1 MLSAISCL
9 WRLPHDLL
17 LLLLDAPAALVASLT
32 HAPSR
37 GADDQ
42 DKHRFCRIRA
52 IEPPGGKAYGFC
64 ERADRYYYPR
74 LFGIVCP
81 HCVAKDP
88 AGERLLRCANRHSTF
103 RVYWGR
109 LLGPVLIIASVFAL
123 FYFGPTL
130 LGKMETL
137 TTLPATPRRG
147 GSQPVGKPVGKPRT
161 PAQPSGA
168 AAQPVPAEGQAN
180 PEQSPPGPASRAR
193 ALLADGRYGTA
204 RGPFLEAIRQQPR
217 NVDLRLEFAAV
228 ARRTGDHQLATDH
241 LRTAVLLAPKRAEVR
256 YAFASILALDLEY
269 EKSLPHASEA
279 ARIEPGNGLYRSLHA
294 QTLLAL
300 GRTSEALAEAEEAI
314 KQDPTGSEPRLVLA
328 NSLLATGRYG
338 EAEEHFRNVLRD
350 DKAEKRALVGVAR
363 VRTLQKKLDEAEQIL
378 HTLALPIQ
386 AATKHRFNLA
396 EKTLPHYTGFTSL
409 TRFSVPRFRVE
420 PNFRLQGRV
429 AEAQTELAEAYY
441 TLRQAPKALAILR
454 KLTEDHPQLLTI
466 RARYAQM
473 LAKTGNGNEAY
484 LLATNLIADAP
495 RDVGAH
501 LVLAELFF
509 NRRLYDRAEGHAKLA
524 LQGDANDLRLP
535 SAHQLLA
542 RACIRQQDYAQATEH
557 FSLLVEQLPG
567 LIVGHL
573 QLSACQEAAKNYATA
588 RKTLEDACERFPQ
601 DSRPAAAL
609 GAFFLRRQEEDL
621 AIEAFRKA
629 LGKQPIDAT
638 AYNNLAIILA
648 DRKQTKEAL
657 AYALVAFKAQPN
669 HWGVLDTLGWIHC
682 RNGDTPAGLPY
693 LNQALALAPR
703 NHEIQYHLG
712 YALAKSNQPDAAR
725 WHLQVALRT
734 STPFPWLDEA
744 KATLA
749 SLSGK

>member
-17 LLLLDAPAALVASLT
+17 LLLLDAPAALIASLT
-32 HAPSR
+32 RAPSR
-37 GADDQ
+37 RPGNQ
-42 DKHRFCRIRA
+42 SKHRFCRIRA
-52 IEPPGGKAYGFC
+52 IEPPEGEAYSFC

-81 HCVAKDP
+81 HCVPKDP
-88 AGERLLRCANRHSTF
+88 AGDRLLRCGNRHNTF

-109 LLGPVLIIASVFAL
+109 LLGPVLVIAAAL
-123 FYFGPTL
+123 ALVYFTPTL
-130 LGKMETL
+130 LGHMEAL
-137 TTLPATPRRG
+137 TTRPAPARQG
-147 GSQPVGKPVGKPRT
+147 GSQQASKPSVPG
-161 PAQPSGA
+161 QPSGG
-168 AAQPVPAEGQAN
+168 AAQVVPAEGQAN
-180 PEQSPPGPASRAR
+180 PKQSASGPASRAR
-193 ALLADGRYGTA
+193 ALLADGRYDVA
-204 RGPFLEAIRQQPR
+204 RGPFLEAIRRQPQ
-217 NVDLRLEFAAV
+217 NVDLRLEFAAL
-228 ARRTGDHQLATDH
+228 ARRTGDRQLATDH
-241 LRTAVLLAPKRAEVR
+241 LRTAVLLAPKRADVR
-256 YAFASILALDLEY
+256 YAFASILALQLEY
-269 EKSLPHASEA
+269 EKCLPHASEA
-279 ARIEPGNGLYRSLHA
+279 ARAEPENGLYRSLHA
-294 QTLLAL
+294 QALLAL
-300 GRTSEALAEAEEAI
+300 GRSPEALAEAEAAI
-314 KQDPTGSEPRLVLA
+314 KQTPTGSEPRLILA
-328 NSLLATGRYG
+328 NSLLAAGKYH
-338 EAEEHFRNVLRD
+338 EAEEHFRSVLRD

-363 VRTLQKKLDEAEQIL
+363 VRTLQRKLDEAEKIL
-378 HTLALPIQ
+378 HTLALPIH
-386 AATKHRFNLA
+386 ATTKHRFNLA
-396 EKTLPHYTGFTSL
+396 EKILPHYTGFTSL
-409 TRFSVPRFRVE
+409 TRFSVPRFQVE
-420 PNFRLQGRV
+420 PSFRLQGRV

-441 TLRQAPKALAILR
+441 ALRQAPKALAILR

-484 LLATNLIADAP
+484 LLATNLIVDAP

-509 NRRLYDRAEGHAKLA
+509 DRRLYDRAEEQAKLA
-524 LQGDANDLRLP
+524 LQGDSNDLRRP

-573 QLSACQEAAKNYATA
+573 QLAACQEAAKNYATA

-601 DSRPAAAL
+601 DSRPPAAL

-629 LGKQPIDAT
+629 LGKQPTDAT
-638 AYNNLAIILA
+638 AYNRLAAILA

-682 RNGDTPAGLPY
+682 RSGDTAAGLPY

-703 NHEIQYHLG
+703 NPEIQYHLG
-712 YALAKSNQPDAAR
+712 YALAKSGQPDAAR
-725 WHLQVALRT
+725 WHLEVALRT

-749 SLSGK
+749 ALPDK